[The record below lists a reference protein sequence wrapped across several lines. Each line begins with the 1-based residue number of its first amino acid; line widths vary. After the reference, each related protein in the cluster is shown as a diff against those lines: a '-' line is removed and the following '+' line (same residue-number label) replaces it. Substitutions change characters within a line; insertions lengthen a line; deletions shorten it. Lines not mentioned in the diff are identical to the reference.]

1 MEKKIKFIKF
11 TLLFF
16 IFLIVSYLIFDELT
30 LPFNEI
36 KSYAEELNLAY
47 LIIAIFFSSVSLLSN
62 SFSLLLVY
70 KPFIK
75 IDFYLWSRYLFNSYI
90 LDHIPFIGPVY
101 RARKLKRK
109 KFLSYNKFL
118 SLHVFALSINF
129 FLLLISTRFFLLND
143 DFNFFNIDL
152 KILNLIIVFYVIFLL
167 FIYNLIKFKSLLFN
181 TSNNSIFQ
189 KLLDTFFNFLII
201 QQTLLKNKLLIL
213 KYTILITITHL
224 FNLITFFAIFKT
236 FNFTLDLY
244 IQILIY
250 LVFNISTLIKILPK
264 NYVISE
270 YVGASLI
277 GKTIIGFAGGLLFFI
292 SYRFLNLFCILLL
305 FFYFNI
311 NNLII
316 KKKFI

>member
-1 MEKKIKFIKF
+1 MENKFKFIKT

-16 IFLIVSYLIFDELT
+16 ICLIVLYLIFDELT
-30 LPFNEI
+30 LSFNEI
-36 KSYAEELNLAY
+36 KSYTEEFNLAY

-90 LDHIPFIGPVY
+90 LDHIPFIGQVY
-101 RARKLKRK
+101 RARKFKRK

-118 SLHVFALSINF
+118 SLHVFALLINF

-152 KILNLIIVFYVIFLL
+152 KILNLIIVFYFIFLL
-167 FIYNLIKFKSLLFN
+167 LIYNLIKFKSLLFN
-181 TSNNSIFQ
+181 TSNNSIFL
-189 KLLDTFFNFLII
+189 KIIGFFFNFLLI

-224 FNLITFFAIFKT
+224 FNFITFFAIFKT
-236 FNFTLDLY
+236 FNFMLDLY

-270 YVGASLI
+270 YIGASLI
-277 GKTIIGFAGGLLFFI
+277 GKTVIGFAGGLLFFI
-292 SYRFLNLFCILLL
+292 FYRFLNLFSCLLL

-311 NNLII
+311 NNYII
-316 KKKFI
+316 KK